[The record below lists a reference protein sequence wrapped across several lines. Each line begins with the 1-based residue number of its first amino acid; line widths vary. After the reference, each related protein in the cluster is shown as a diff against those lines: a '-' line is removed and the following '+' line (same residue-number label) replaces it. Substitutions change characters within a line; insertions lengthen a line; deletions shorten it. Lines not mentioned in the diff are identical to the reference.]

1 MEVSID
7 ACKNP
12 FWLITRVFDYMNK
25 SIDLPASIGGKSS
38 LMAAKRG
45 ERIVSALNSL
55 ALDGLS
61 LPGDEENVEALI
73 EEYFDD
79 SADDSG
85 SDDSDNE
92 LVRSH
97 TLF

>member
-1 MEVSID
+1 
-7 ACKNP
+7 
-12 FWLITRVFDYMNK
+12 MNK

-38 LMAAKRG
+38 LMVAKRG

-55 ALDGLS
+55 ALDSLS